1 MEFIPDDNKQ
11 ADEVIVPFLEDARAD
26 FAPFYSSNKTIKQ
39 ATAELEKEMA
49 KLGASVLRVQSGKFS
64 VNGKTRLGYLIEFS
78 LYGVKGQLT
87 VAALPI
93 RKPTPTKENQ
103 ARVQALLNVVQ
114 WIQSM
119 VTKRVFSPGANPLIP
134 YLLAA
139 DGRQILE
146 TLATSALLQLTAPQ
160 SDIVEAEIEDKR

>member
-1 MEFIPDDNKQ
+1 MQFTPDDNT
-11 ADEVIVPFLEDARAD
+11 ANDEIVVPFLEDARAD
-26 FAPFYSSNKTIKQ
+26 FAPFYSSNKTVKQ

-64 VNGKTRLGYLIEFS
+64 VNGKNRLGYLIEFT
-78 LYGVKGQLT
+78 LYGMRGELT

-93 RKPTPTKENQ
+93 RKSIPVKENQ

-114 WIQSM
+114 WVQTM

-139 DGRQILE
+139 DGRQ
-146 TLATSALLQLTAPQ
+146 
-160 SDIVEAEIEDKR
+160 